1 MAAEQSATH
10 ESSTSRNELERLW
23 NAVKHVAGWQ
33 WDYEAVP
40 FDEVMS
46 RPRYSHLK
54 CALAAAAA
62 QLFIQSE
69 TREIS
74 AGGARDL
81 RLHGTHGVTGSIF
94 GLTVHVD
101 PDVPDGTIIIRDELG
116 RELGRIINVGR

>member
-1 MAAEQSATH
+1 VSNDAQHLARDFASGIRALMDREDGQNIIGHAWSQEKWLA
-10 ESSTSRNELERLW
+10 
-23 NAVKHVAGWQ
+23 VAGLL
-33 WDYEAVP
+33 ESFA
-40 FDEVMS
+40 
-46 RPRYSHLK
+46 
-54 CALAAAAA
+54 
-62 QLFIQSE
+62 QSE

-74 AGGARDL
+74 AGGAHDL